1 MSSSDSRAAEGSSPI
16 TEEGITRLRERLGA
30 YYGAGP
36 HFIDVTAD
44 DIRRYAQSNGDRNQL
59 YLDRHHAEQSRYGG
73 LIAPNTFL
81 DLAQHYTATAIGGLP
96 GAHAFHAGNRVEFY
110 QAVRPGDRISPTF
123 RPYVMTEKHGKFA
136 GRMVLIDMEILYRN
150 QRDEL
155 VGKAHG
161 HVLRLSRSEA
171 RNRGKYQSQQ
181 KEPYTD
187 EALAA
192 IWEAYD
198 HEVVRGSEP
207 RYWEDVAV
215 GDRLGPIVR
224 GPLRISEIAFRGWN
238 GGGRLTGAGGRVL
251 GAHYYQFEEYMKR
264 PGYAEVDD
272 ASGVADHPH
281 RGHWEEDFARKIGVP
296 GAYDIAVQ
304 RTAWLA
310 SLVTNWAGDDGWL
323 KKIWDE
329 FRFFN
334 VEGDTSWLTGEVTRK
349 WIERNEYML
358 AIDVTCT
365 NQRGEV
371 SAPGGAI
378 VVLPSRTGRG
388 TVPGARHLGS
398 ERIATGAADGQAAGE
413 R

>member
-1 MSSSDSRAAEGSSPI
+1 MSSSDSKVADGGTSSPI
-16 TEEGITRLRERLGA
+16 TEEGIARLRDRLGA

-44 DIRRYAQSNGDRNQL
+44 DIRRYAQSNGDRNPL
-59 YLDRHHAEQSRYGG
+59 YLDRGYAEGSRYGG

-110 QAVRPGDRISPTF
+110 QAVRPGDRISPTY

-136 GRMVLIDMEILYRN
+136 GRMVLVDMEILYRN

-171 RNRGKYQSQQ
+171 RNRGKYQAQQ

-187 EALAA
+187 EALAD
-192 IWEAYD
+192 IWAAYD
-198 HEVVRGSEP
+198 REAMRGREA

-272 ASGVADHPH
+272 TSGVADHPH

-304 RTAWLA
+304 RTAWLS

-349 WIERNEYML
+349 WIERNEYMV

-371 SAPGGAI
+371 SAPGGAV

-398 ERIATGAADGQAAGE
+398 ERAS

>member
-1 MSSSDSRAAEGSSPI
+1 MSSGTDIKPASSPSPI
-16 TEEGITRLRERLGA
+16 TEEGIAQLRDRLGA
-30 YYGAGP
+30 YYGSGP
-36 HFIDVTAD
+36 HFIDITVD
-44 DIRRYAQSNGDRNQL
+44 DIRRYAQSNGDRNRL
-59 YLDRHHAEQSRYGG
+59 YTDPGYAGRSRFGG

-136 GRMVLIDMEILYRN
+136 GRMILVDMEILYRN

-161 HVLRLSRSEA
+161 HVLRLSRAEA
-171 RNRGKYQSQQ
+171 RNRGKYESQQ
-181 KEPYTD
+181 KEPYSD
-187 EALAA
+187 EELGRV
-192 IWEAYD
+192 WDAYD
-198 HEVVRGSEP
+198 HEVIRGGEA
-207 RYWEDVAV
+207 RYWEDVEV
-215 GDRLGPIVR
+215 GDVLGPIVR

-251 GAHYYQFEEYMKR
+251 GAHYYQFAEYMKR

-281 RGHWEEDFARKIGVP
+281 RGHWEADFARKIGVP

-310 SLVTNWAGDDGWL
+310 CLVTNWAGDSGWL

-334 VEGDTSWLTGEVTRK
+334 VEGDTSWLTGQVTRK
-349 WIERNEYML
+349 WIERNEYL
-358 AIDVTCT
+358 VAIDVKVT
-365 NQRGEV
+365 NQRGQV
-371 SAPGGAI
+371 STPGGAV

-388 TVPGARHLGS
+388 TVPGSRHLES
-398 ERIATGAADGQAAGE
+398 EPATTIAAAG

>member
-1 MSSSDSRAAEGSSPI
+1 MSSSEITPADSTSPI
-16 TEEGITRLRERLGA
+16 TEEGIARLRERLGA
-30 YYGAGP
+30 YYGSGP
-36 HFIDVTAD
+36 HFIDITAD
-44 DIRRYAQSNGDRNQL
+44 DIRRYAQSNGDRNKL
-59 YLDRHHAEQSRYGG
+59 YLDQSYARKSRYGG

-110 QAVRPGDRISPTF
+110 LAVRPGDRISPTF

-136 GRMVLIDMEILYRN
+136 GRMILVDMEILYRN

-161 HVLRLSRSEA
+161 HVLRLSRAEA
-171 RNRGKYQSQQ
+171 RTRGKYQAQE
-181 KEPYTD
+181 KEPYDD
-187 EALAA
+187 EALAR
-192 IWEAYD
+192 IWAAYD
-198 HEVVRGSEP
+198 REVVRGGEA

-215 GDRLGPIVR
+215 GDQLGPIAR

-251 GAHYYQFEEYMKR
+251 GAHFYQFEEYMKR

-272 ASGVADHPH
+272 TSGVADHPH
-281 RGHWEEDFARKIGVP
+281 RGHWEADFARKIGVP

-323 KKIWDE
+323 KNIWDE

-349 WIERNEYML
+349 WIERNEHL
-358 AIDVTCT
+358 VAIDVTCT

-371 SAPGGAI
+371 SAPGGAT

-388 TVPGARHLGS
+388 TVPGVRALQS
-398 ERIATGAADGQAAGE
+398 ERVTTTAAAT